1 MWVRQTIFDQLIP
14 AYKPLI
20 CRTKQ
25 ATTTIKMIQ
34 LFEDASLALQ
44 DCFECTDWGV
54 FKDCQDISE
63 LETVAGQP
71 SEALSQSPN
80 TAYR

>member
-1 MWVRQTIFDQLIP
+1 
-14 AYKPLI
+14 
-20 CRTKQ
+20 
-25 ATTTIKMIQ
+25 MIQ

-44 DCFECTDWGV
+44 DCFECTDWEV